1 MPKKFTT
8 VSYLGAFLMNRYLLL
23 SRFMIAFIF
32 IYASLNKFINF
43 QTQTQILSNLD
54 IPYAAAVTAIL
65 ALIEL
70 IAAVFFILRYN
81 IELSVLILILF
92 LIGNTFMIPIKY
104 PEIVINLLYMKN
116 LSILGG
122 LLTSLLT
129 ARLTKTG

>member
-1 MPKKFTT
+1 
-8 VSYLGAFLMNRYLLL
+8 MNRYLLL